1 MIKTWLSAFRLRT
14 LPLAFSCIIM
24 GSGLAYADDQFNLT
38 VFVLALVTTL
48 FLQILSNL
56 ANDYGDFVKGAD
68 NDDRVGPDRTMQSG
82 LISKSE
88 MINAMWIIA
97 ILCSVF
103 GVWLIYEGTIGL
115 NDERVGPDRTLQS
128 GLITKSEMINA
139 MWIIAILCS
148 VFGVWLI
155 YEGTIGLDLKKAGLF
170 AILGLTA
177 MGAAIKYTMGK
188 NPYGYAGLG
197 DIFVFLFF
205 GWLGV
210 IGSYFLHTHSF
221 HWELLLPAS
230 TIGLFTTAVLNI
242 NNMRDHEADAKSGKN
257 TLVVRIGIE
266 KAKVYHQSLIFGGL
280 LLTIAFVF
288 PSTNSLHYLFI
299 VTAPLFIWFV
309 QSIKSRSD
317 FQDFDPFLKKQAI
330 ATFLFSILFVVG
342 LNI

>member
-56 ANDYGDFVKGAD
+56 ANDFGDFVKGTD
-68 NDDRVGPDRTMQSG
+68 
-82 LISKSE
+82 
-88 MINAMWIIA
+88 
-97 ILCSVF
+97 
-103 GVWLIYEGTIGL
+103 

-177 MGAAIKYTMGK
+177 MGAAVKYTMGK

-210 IGSYFLHTHSF
+210 IGSYFLHTNSF

>member
-56 ANDYGDFVKGAD
+56 ANDFGDFVKGTD
-68 NDDRVGPDRTMQSG
+68 
-82 LISKSE
+82 
-88 MINAMWIIA
+88 
-97 ILCSVF
+97 
-103 GVWLIYEGTIGL
+103 

-210 IGSYFLHTHSF
+210 LGSYFLHTHTF

>member
-24 GSGLAYADDQFNLT
+24 GSGLAYAADQFNLT

-56 ANDYGDFVKGAD
+56 ANDYGDFVKGTD
-68 NDDRVGPDRTMQSG
+68 
-82 LISKSE
+82 
-88 MINAMWIIA
+88 
-97 ILCSVF
+97 
-103 GVWLIYEGTIGL
+103 

>member
-24 GSGLAYADDQFNLT
+24 GSGLAYAADQFNLT

-56 ANDYGDFVKGAD
+56 ANDFGDFVKGTD
-68 NDDRVGPDRTMQSG
+68 
-82 LISKSE
+82 
-88 MINAMWIIA
+88 
-97 ILCSVF
+97 
-103 GVWLIYEGTIGL
+103 